1 MRVNKRGEWNEEG
14 FTLLESIFQL
24 IIFILFANLSL
35 LIIFWFR
42 DIITLEKMK
51 DEVNWDLFIYDLNQY
66 SGRSVTGKLNSSTSL
81 QLELFG
87 EEVGSYFIFDRSEV
101 HIRKRSNLGGNEIL
115 LPYVDEWDLTV
126 EGNEI
131 LVKVVMRDG
140 TRRERR
146 LVMPLAK
153 E

>member
-1 MRVNKRGEWNEEG
+1 MRVIKIKKWNEQG

-24 IIFILFANLSL
+24 IIFILFANISL
-35 LIIFWFR
+35 LLIFWFR

-51 DEVNWDLFIYDLNQY
+51 GEVNWDLFIYDLNQY
-66 SGRSVTGKLNSSTSL
+66 NERSVSGKLNSTTSI
-81 QLELFG
+81 QMELLNAEDG
-87 EEVGSYFIFDRSEV
+87 RYFVFDRSEY
-101 HIRKRSNLGGNEIL
+101 HILKHSNLGGNEIL
-115 LPYVDEWDLTV
+115 LPYVKAWNLTV
-126 EGNEI
+126 DNNEL

-140 TRRERR
+140 TWRERR